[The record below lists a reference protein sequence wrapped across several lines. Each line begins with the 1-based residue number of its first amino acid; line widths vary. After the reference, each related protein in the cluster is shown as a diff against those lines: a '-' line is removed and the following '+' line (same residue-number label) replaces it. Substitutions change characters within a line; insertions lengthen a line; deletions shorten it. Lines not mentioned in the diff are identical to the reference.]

1 MKVVD
6 RRRTL
11 PKHRTK
17 KYQRGRAP
25 DKITI
30 HHSATAAGSAE
41 SFAGYHVHTLGW
53 PGIGYHF
60 VIERNGT
67 ITKCWDENVIS
78 FHTAGLNSGNIGICL
93 TGRGSFSSSQL
104 KSLVALTTH
113 LKKKYHIP
121 VSEIK
126 GHREWSGQRTE
137 CPGMDSE
144 WVREKLRFL
153 ETEPLLKAG
162 MKGPAVRKLQKKLE
176 TTGMQLN
183 RFGADGVYGK
193 ETRQAVMN
201 YQRKRG
207 LTVDGITGPETWRT
221 LLNDTGK
228 G

>member
-41 SFAGYHVHTLGW
+41 SFAGYHVHSLGW

-60 VIERNGT
+60 VIGRNGT
-67 ITKCWDENVIS
+67 IEKCWDENVIS
-78 FHTAGLNSGNIGICL
+78 FHTAGLNSRNVGICL

-104 KSLVALTTH
+104 KSLVQLIDY
-113 LKKKYHIP
+113 LKKKYTIP
-121 VSEIK
+121 VSRIK
-126 GHREWSGQRTE
+126 GHREWNGQRTE
-137 CPGMDSE
+137 CPGMDTE
-144 WVREKLRFL
+144 WVREKLRLL
-153 ETEPLLKAG
+153 ETPSLLKTG
-162 MKGPAVRKLQKKLE
+162 MKGPDVLKLQKKLE
-176 TTGMQLN
+176 SAGMLLK
-183 RFGADGVYGK
+183 RYGADGVYGK
-193 ETRQAVMN
+193 ETKQTVMN

-207 LTVDGITGPETWRT
+207 LTVDGITGPETWGT
-221 LLNDTGK
+221 LLNDTDK
-228 G
+228 A

>member
-1 MKVVD
+1 MKVID
-6 RRRTL
+6 RRRKL
-11 PKHRTK
+11 PVHSGKQYR
-17 KYQRGRAP
+17 RGGTP
-25 DKITI
+25 EKITI

-41 SFAGYHVHTLGW
+41 RFADYHVHTLGW
-53 PGIGYHF
+53 PGIGYHY
-60 VIERNGT
+60 VIGKNGT
-67 ITKCWDENVIS
+67 IEKCWDENVITY
-78 FHTAGLNSGNIGICL
+78 HTAGFNSGNIGICL
-93 TGRGSFSSSQL
+93 TGNGSFSRSQL
-104 KSLVALTTH
+104 KSLVELTTH

-121 VSEIK
+121 VSRIK

-144 WVREKLRFL
+144 WFREKLRFL

-176 TTGMQLN
+176 STGMQLK

-207 LTVDGITGPETWRT
+207 LMVDGITGPETWRT
-221 LLNDTGK
+221 LLKDTGK